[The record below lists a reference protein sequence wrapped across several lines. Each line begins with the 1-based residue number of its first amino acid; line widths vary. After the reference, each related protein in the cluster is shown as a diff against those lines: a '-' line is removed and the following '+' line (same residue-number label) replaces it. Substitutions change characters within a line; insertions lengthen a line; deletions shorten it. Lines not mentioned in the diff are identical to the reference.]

1 MLCLRKPRAL
11 PALVLAVAAL
21 LLTQAGTAI
30 ATSLTRIVY
39 VRGPGAESCPDQ
51 MSLRLAVIA
60 RLGYDPFS
68 STAPQTVLAEIARN
82 GDTLRARVDLSNQEG
97 ASQGV
102 RELTS
107 PFDQCFDLV
116 RAMALSISIAIDP
129 VAALARRD
137 TEESASNLPASR
149 DSEATSRESKR
160 LPAAELPTPRLVP
173 RRARELRY
181 FTGAGL
187 YFTVHAAPAV
197 GEGAE
202 LSWGGRYRAYS
213 LAFEGRV
220 DALNKKRLNS
230 GAEIGAHF
238 LVASLVPCIHEGPLA
253 FCGFGTVGMMR
264 ASSSYIAHPSSA
276 ADTYSALGLRLGF
289 EWPLAGPL
297 SLRVHADLGAP
308 WPRQSIKI
316 GDNDV
321 WPDPGIDLFLLIG
334 SGLVVHY

>member
-1 MLCLRKPRAL
+1 
-11 PALVLAVAAL
+11 
-21 LLTQAGTAI
+21 
-30 ATSLTRIVY
+30 
-39 VRGPGAESCPDQ
+39 

-97 ASQGV
+97 TSQGV

-107 PFDQCFDLV
+107 PFDKCFDLV

-129 VAALARRD
+129 VAALARHD
-137 TEESASNLPASR
+137 TDESASNLP
-149 DSEATSRESKR
+149 
-160 LPAAELPTPRLVP
+160 VP
-173 RRARELRY
+173 RNSAETARAPNPVPAVESSAQSPNPRRPREVRY

-202 LSWGGRYRAYS
+202 LSWGGRYRDYS
-213 LAFEGRV
+213 LAFEGRL
-220 DALNKKRLNS
+220 DALNWSRLDS
-230 GAEIGAHF
+230 GAEIGARF

-264 ASSSYIAHPSSA
+264 ASSNYIAHPWSA

-297 SLRVHADLGAP
+297 SLRIHADLGVP

-316 GDNDV
+316 DNKEV
-321 WPDPGIDLFLLIG
+321 WPGPGLDVFGLIG